1 MSLAADYYEV
11 VILVEKLMLAGLL
24 VFVEQGTTFQAF
36 TGASIAFGFFALQ
49 VRMWP
54 YNCDIDNWVKAVS
67 EAQIFFTL
75 FISVAL
81 KTDIVGEALTP
92 NGYGM
97 ILVGAMLVAPG
108 IEAGVAFRELWR
120 QLYESKIARKART
133 AALWKKLR
141 VAVRDEHN
149 ADAEGGSK
157 SPVVL
162 PPQKLSLLAR
172 VNALNVPV
180 EASPVGA
187 APLPLALQPRVQLR
201 PPENAS
207 WDM

>member
-24 VFVEQGTTFQAF
+24 VFIEQGTTFQAF

-54 YNCDIDNWVKAVS
+54 YNGDVDNWVKAVS

-97 ILVGAMLVAPG
+97 ILIGAMLAAPG
-108 IEAGVAFRELWR
+108 IEAGVALRELWR
-120 QLYESKIARKART
+120 YICRSKIARMVHT
-133 AALWKKLR
+133 AALWKKVR
-141 VAVRDEHN
+141 VSVRDEHD

-157 SPVVL
+157 SPVVV
-162 PPQKLSLLAR
+162 PPQKLNLLAR

-180 EASPVGA
+180 EASPVRA
-187 APLPLALQPRVQLR
+187 APLPFAMQSQLR

-207 WDM
+207 TWNM